1 MSLLQHARCLA
12 RLMGPDLSITPA
24 GMLRLCGAWSSTHAF
39 HTSTAASDEQQKAPS
54 SPPSAP
60 TGPMAPSPLMNLDET
75 LKQGL
80 PSQQS
85 SQDHWLQEPEDPRK
99 RPERKWQWYDEAD
112 ERKQQLMETSVARPY
127 AGYAHLSNVPQSMKK
142 MNRVLAL
149 VRGMYYDEALAQ
161 CKLFPHKAARYTEHV
176 LDHARED
183 AERKGMNRDD
193 LIIAMAYSTKGQ
205 YIKKRRVQGQGQRHY
220 AHHAARARG
229 GGADGAAEAGAAG
242 VLQAHAAGARARH
255 RDGEVEEPGDEEECQ
270 GAAAAAGTTTGI
282 VTAAALHHQVW

>member
-1 MSLLQHARCLA
+1 
-12 RLMGPDLSITPA
+12 
-24 GMLRLCGAWSSTHAF
+24 
-39 HTSTAASDEQQKAPS
+39 
-54 SPPSAP
+54 
-60 TGPMAPSPLMNLDET
+60 MNLDET

-205 YIKKRRVQGQGQRHY
+205 YIKKRGYRGRGNGTTLITRR
-220 AHHAARARG
+220 AH
-229 GGADGAAEAGAAG
+229 
-242 VLQAHAAGARARH
+242 V
-255 RDGEVEEPGDEEECQ
+255 EVELMELPRPEQ
-270 GAAAAAGTTTGI
+270 
-282 VTAAALHHQVW
+282 QVFSKHTRPARVRDTVMEKWKNLEMRKSAKGQQQQQARLLA